1 MEPINTFAQAPQ
13 TSEGYYNRNNAI
25 APEIIKYLEDHS
37 DLRQFFTPK
46 PMKGVLSKTFR
57 IEKDEGIAVQI
68 AGNSE
73 VPREEN
79 IRKLFTIFL
88 HRNAT
93 GYKIDDDEKR
103 INDDD
108 PSFESRKM
116 QAAMDRML
124 KKERLDII
132 NVMMT
137 AAGTGNTVT
146 TYTDKITVSAINNA
160 VVQMIKDARADA
172 DHPISLEP
180 DTIIMSYAMFNELQ
194 QDPKFQFVPEIFQRV
209 LLDAK
214 LQEGGNRGIL
224 YGETGQSVA
233 GLNIIIAN
241 ELMDQAIILD
251 SSKDAFWLAEDQ
263 EPTIHKYRDEEHISD
278 VVDIRHDQQPV
289 CVRTECSALMK
300 KQ

>member
-1 MEPINTFAQAPQ
+1 
-13 TSEGYYNRNNAI
+13 
-25 APEIIKYLEDHS
+25 
-37 DLRQFFTPK
+37 
-46 PMKGVLSKTFR
+46 
-57 IEKDEGIAVQI
+57 
-68 AGNSE
+68 
-73 VPREEN
+73 
-79 IRKLFTIFL
+79 
-88 HRNAT
+88 
-93 GYKIDDDEKR
+93 
-103 INDDD
+103 
-108 PSFESRKM
+108 
-116 QAAMDRML
+116 MDRML

-214 LQEGGNRGIL
+214 LKEGGNRGIL

-233 GLNIIIAN
+233 GLNIMIAN